1 MRLGLVHMALNVT
14 ATTLY
19 FGGFLL
25 RRHRTADDRGV
36 PPALIG
42 LSATAFALL
51 ATAGH
56 LGGKLAYRYGV
67 RVANER
73 DQRDGYG
80 QAGAVV

>member
-1 MRLGLVHMALNVT
+1 MRLGLIHMALNVT

-25 RRHRTADDRGV
+25 RQQRDRTGRGV
-36 PPALIG
+36 PPSLIG

-67 RVANER
+67 RVADEG

-80 QAGAVV
+80 EAGAVA